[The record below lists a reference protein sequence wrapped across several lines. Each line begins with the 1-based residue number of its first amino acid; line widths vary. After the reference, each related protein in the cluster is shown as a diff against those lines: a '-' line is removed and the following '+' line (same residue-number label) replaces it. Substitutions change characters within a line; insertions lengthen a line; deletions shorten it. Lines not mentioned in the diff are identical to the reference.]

1 VPHERVQFALVR
13 PSCLVRGQ
21 SRPNRIPKDV
31 FPFLG
36 VAFAAS
42 ELAVPAVA
50 LPDFAILRMRPA
62 GCGQRLPVR
71 SPFLD
76 RWVWRS
82 PRSAEN
88 VNVIGHDDITSD
100 HPTVGLAPGG
110 LQKIAD
116 PWAARMGL
124 RSCVH
129 TVTSTMIERFPSCST
144 GGCAG
149 CDRRGYGG
157 CGVPGSVRAGVA
169 DRGGRH
175 GGRPSRLPELT
186 PGMAPTYRIV
196 TWTRLSMMPSAMA

>member
-1 VPHERVQFALVR
+1 MGCNPTVGEGPTRRSSLQGCWLAFWRARLCPGRGCGQRRPARRPALHSFVVPHERVQFALVR

-100 HPTVGLAPGG
+100 HPTVGLAPCGFQEIVDSRARQDG
-110 LQKIAD
+110 LTILCAYGHQKD
-116 PWAARMGL
+116 
-124 RSCVH
+124 
-129 TVTSTMIERFPSCST
+129 
-144 GGCAG
+144 
-149 CDRRGYGG
+149 D
-157 CGVPGSVRAGVA
+157 
-169 DRGGRH
+169 
-175 GGRPSRLPELT
+175 
-186 PGMAPTYRIV
+186 
-196 TWTRLSMMPSAMA
+196 